1 MPRSVVC
8 ETWNL
13 SRAFVTDTD
22 TAIAR
27 TLARSVLHRWHNRPR
42 TSETASRS
50 PVSSCSSSR
59 FRLLFA
65 YGQQRRITP
74 NGGPNTVAR
83 KPNGSTSVAAA
94 SRSARSANACAGC
107 LALVRGPTRSAN
119 ACAGCFAIARGSAA
133 SANTCVGC
141 LALVRGPTRSANA
154 CAGCLA
160 VVRGSAGSANAC
172 VGCLA
177 LVRGPTRSAKAC
189 AGCFAI
195 ARGSAASADACAGC
209 LAVVRGSAG
218 SANACAGYLAAAR
231 RSAGSA
237 NACVGPAPRALD
249 RSVPRPTQTQR
260 DQTQHALATP
270 RPRHLPIGPSLVPD
284 RYSPTLIAKPPAITA
299 P

>member
-119 ACAGCFAIARGSAA
+119 ACAGC
-133 SANTCVGC
+133 
-141 LALVRGPTRSANA
+141 
-154 CAGCLA
+154 
-160 VVRGSAGSANAC
+160 
-172 VGCLA
+172 
-177 LVRGPTRSAKAC
+177 
-189 AGCFAI
+189 
-195 ARGSAASADACAGC
+195 